1 MGQARSNFGEEMKV
15 YLEEMEV
22 GDLIRHTD
30 DRLDQ
35 FYVVVD
41 HTFDSKVKV
50 RHIESGWV
58 HLLDPTTQSNMK
70 QWEVVA
76 SR

>member
-30 DRLDQ
+30 DRRDQ

-41 HTFDSKVKV
+41 HTFDSKVEIKHV
-50 RHIESGWV
+50 ESGWI
-58 HLLDPTTQSNMK
+58 HFLDPTLQSNMK

>member
-1 MGQARSNFGEEMKV
+1 MGQARSNLGEAMKV

-41 HTFDSKVKV
+41 HTFDSKVKIKHV
-50 RHIESGWV
+50 ESGWV
-58 HLLDPTTQSNMK
+58 NFLDPTAQSNMK